1 MACDVRPVPSVH
13 AARCPLGPLGSG
25 TGSHTVGSGPCALLE
40 EMSPQNPLAEPRRV
54 PSALVKRL
62 LRRRKDGGGGV
73 WGSCWR
79 SGRGQ
84 RGHHGGGLG
93 PRAEGLGAHSCQ
105 RLKGRP
111 LLWLSL
117 SGHRSENRSREVAAG
132 WGPGNWKHEGRG
144 GCQPTRTS
152 PRLWISTF
160 MWQPRGCGGPPGAG
174 VRATHGPGGS
184 HGAPVHLAPAR
195 PPSHV
200 STRCPRPYF
209 LATAPR
215 LRVRCVCP
223 SGRAGSRG
231 LGRVPS
237 SRLTPRGPRST
248 PPLEMRLSC

>member
-1 MACDVRPVPSVH
+1 MC
-13 AARCPLGPLGSG
+13 AARGDEPLEPSYR
-25 TGSHTVGSGPCALLE
+25 A
-40 EMSPQNPLAEPRRV
+40 SPV

-84 RGHHGGGLG
+84 RGHRGSGLG

-105 RLKGRP
+105 RLKGRS

-117 SGHRSENRSREVAAG
+117 SGHRSENRSREVTAG
-132 WGPGNWKHEGRG
+132 WGPGNWKPEGQVGAGQRGRAPACGFPLLCGSPGDAGGPRG
-144 GCQPTRTS
+144 GCACRTWARWVSWCPRAPCPGLPSQP
-152 PRLWISTF
+152 
-160 MWQPRGCGGPPGAG
+160 
-174 VRATHGPGGS
+174 VN
-184 HGAPVHLAPAR
+184 
-195 PPSHV
+195 
-200 STRCPRPYF
+200 TRCPRPYF

-215 LRVRCVCP
+215 LRVRRVSP

-231 LGRVPS
+231 LSHVPS
-237 SRLTPRGPRST
+237 SRLTHRGPRST